1 MMTLKETTQ
10 LYVQVL
16 RQLLPVGGYDTSKNT
31 NIQLD
36 IYGHAKALAQADLDA
51 KRILNL
57 LETIPPEL
65 IDEYER
71 DYGLPLKCQTN
82 VNRLFEERLAIINWI
97 RHTTN
102 VLNRTYVEQLLQ
114 IFGIELVELVKF
126 KPFKCTDPSDSAVN
140 TEVLRYKVK
149 LVVRTPLNADM
160 ACIIKNYLPAF
171 LRIDVVEI

>member
-1 MMTLKETTQ
+1 MMTLDETTQ
-10 LYVQVL
+10 LYAQVL

-51 KRILNL
+51 KRLL
-57 LETIPPEL
+57 DVLETIPPEL

-71 DYGLPLKCQTN
+71 DYGLPLKCQIN
-82 VNRLFEERLAIINWI
+82 SGLSVEERIARLNWV
-97 RHTTN
+97 RNLDN
-102 VLNRTYVEQLLQ
+102 VLNREYLEQLLNL
-114 IFGIELVELVKF
+114 FGIQLIVLQKYV
-126 KPFKCTDPSDSAVN
+126 PIQCTASCISAVN
-140 TEVLRYKVK
+140 TEQLRYKVLLK
-149 LVVRTPLNADM
+149 LQSSANADM